1 MDVSDVFRMRLKAE
15 MQAQGF
21 NAASLS
27 KKVDMNRRAVQDI
40 LDGQSQSPK
49 LSTAHALAR
58 ALDRT
63 LDQLTG
69 VRSKPSKKNPEGVER
84 HGLKKC
90 GECRKQFTVRIGTIF
105 EESHIP
111 LHNWHCHAT
120 VVDVDD
126 VFVGAWRDND
136 SHRRW
141 PSYTGESTVVFDVDR
156 KSALE
161 RSARLYRFDLPAQ
174 AEMFG

>member
-69 VRSKPSKKNPEGVER
+69 DAPQVSIVPRLRELLSQYDQDEQER
-84 HGLKKC
+84 LAEAILNLPRAPG
-90 GECRKQFTVRIGTIF
+90 
-105 EESHIP
+105 
-111 LHNWHCHAT
+111 
-120 VVDVDD
+120 
-126 VFVGAWRDND
+126 
-136 SHRRW
+136 
-141 PSYTGESTVVFDVDR
+141 
-156 KSALE
+156 
-161 RSARLYRFDLPAQ
+161 SAR
-174 AEMFG
+174 